1 MSNSVNIII
10 PLILLNSDMGKKAD
24 SLHLNKD
31 NNDNFLDLLI
41 KISDE
46 KCNEKIKEEIN
57 KIIKKS

>member
-1 MSNSVNIII
+1 
-10 PLILLNSDMGKKAD
+10 MGKKAD

-41 KISDE
+41 RISDE